1 MSQQSRPLG
10 DQLQEILAKYR
21 NLNLKDPKACDEFTK
36 AIVSS
41 GLPSYHKE
49 MLTIGLL
56 TEHDGTTT
64 LALHMLKNQEQLR
77 HAEALHNIER
87 RVLEERIAKRQS

>member
-1 MSQQSRPLG
+1 MSQSSRPLG

-21 NLNLKDPKACDEFTK
+21 NLNLKDAKACDEFTK
-36 AIVSS
+36 LIVGS

-49 MLTIGLL
+49 MLTIGLM

-64 LALHMLKNQEQLR
+64 LALHMLKGQEQLR